1 MNIPSNFNHYV
12 AGDMP
17 ELISKYKGIY
27 QSMFEEIL
35 KTYEWDKHPEQM
47 VLKNCLQCA
56 TYPDEYLK
64 DEKSKTFRL
73 SSNEQG
79 IKIMVP
85 GPNVEWDSIF
95 HIFYIGFFAIQE
107 TKLYHLYYYKIEQDK
122 VLGIILNGY
131 DKKKIMET
139 ALRIRF
145 RISHGRDRMELHDIC
160 HCEDPEDPEGK
171 DKYHRKDEYKGE
183 WTEEKLIDA
192 RNKIIEIIKK
202 NPEIRPLLDEKEDMD
217 RRYEIDLLYQMN
229 DTLEKLHYFNEKK
242 LHKIECDIHK
252 AGGHAAYVRENEVGF
267 SINMFINETKAG
279 LFDELVNH
287 KIDNGWGVTWK
298 QRRDFGIDKLEKKYD
313 SIILEKV
320 SKQMEEETRELRI
333 ITTKI
338 E

>member
-160 HCEDPEDPEGK
+160 HCEDPKPPS
-171 DKYHRKDEYKGE
+171 RKNEFRGE

-202 NPEIRPLLDEKEDMD
+202 NPEIRPLLDEKEDME

-229 DTLEKLHYFNEKK
+229 DTLEELHYFNEKK

-313 SIILEKV
+313 SIIIEKV
-320 SKQMEEETRELRI
+320 SKQMEEEKRELRV